1 MNDSMLGR
9 FFGVVVRPRTW
20 LNVLFQWLAFPLG
33 LFYFVF
39 LVTGL
44 SVGLGLVIIW
54 IGIPILLVVVGAWWF
69 FAAFERLQAKYLL
82 GAAVPS
88 APRAWEDVNG
98 VWGKLKAHFGSA
110 STWKDL
116 LYLLA
121 KLAFGTVST
130 MLLMTVAGTVFWCF
144 ALPVAAIW
152 HIDLVTTSAGS
163 WHPPLWLGLLGLPVG
178 FLAIFVGL
186 HLLNG
191 WGWVCRA
198 WAEVMFRASPAALAP
213 APTVTSATK
222 PDALAPLVSVPAPP
236 PRTPPLPPA
245 PPQAPA
251 PPRAAVP
258 PVPPEAPAAAH
269 SPASAPAPEASAP
282 AEPAGPPTTESN

>member
-44 SVGLGLVIIW
+44 SVGLGLVIVW
-54 IGIPILLVVVGAWWF
+54 VGIPILLVVAGAWWLF
-69 FAAFERLQAKYLL
+69 GAFERVQAKYLL
-82 GAAVPS
+82 GAHIPP
-88 APRAWEDVNG
+88 APRAWETANG

-110 STWKDL
+110 ATWKDL

-121 KLAFGTVST
+121 KLAFGTVAT
-130 MLLMTVAGTVFWCF
+130 TLLMTLAGTVFWCL

-152 HIDLVTTSAGS
+152 RLDIVTTSAGG
-163 WHPPLWLGLLGLPVG
+163 WHPPLWLGLLGIPAGLLV
-178 FLAIFVGL
+178 FFAGL

-191 WGWVCRA
+191 WGWVCRL
-198 WAEVMFRASPAALAP
+198 WAELMFG
-213 APTVTSATK
+213 AT
-222 PDALAPLVSVPAPP
+222 
-236 PRTPPLPPA
+236 
-245 PPQAPA
+245 PQAPA
-251 PPRAAVP
+251 PPATVSPATVPGALEPLVSVTAPAPQPPAYPPPALPQTGVP
-258 PVPPEAPAAAH
+258 PAPPQPPVAPASPVPAAAPEAPTAPDAAGAH
-269 SPASAPAPEASAP
+269 
-282 AEPAGPPTTESN
+282 EPGSN